1 MLWRCVFCSYFSQF
15 SFCSHSTPLVFTSI
29 NAISCILT
37 HEHPS
42 LLLPSL
48 PPSLSHT
55 LSLRHFHTYTHRL
68 CAARDMSLSM
78 SSGAETDPRSNGE
91 DESVGEMDVVLES
104 TSSGDVVSSTKRHR
118 NSSSKPPYQAFLGQL
133 YALIEGAI
141 DSNRCVCT

>member
-1 MLWRCVFCSYFSQF
+1 
-15 SFCSHSTPLVFTSI
+15 
-29 NAISCILT
+29 
-37 HEHPS
+37 
-42 LLLPSL
+42 
-48 PPSLSHT
+48 
-55 LSLRHFHTYTHRL
+55 
-68 CAARDMSLSM
+68 M

-141 DSNRCVCT
+141 DSNRCVNTHMKA